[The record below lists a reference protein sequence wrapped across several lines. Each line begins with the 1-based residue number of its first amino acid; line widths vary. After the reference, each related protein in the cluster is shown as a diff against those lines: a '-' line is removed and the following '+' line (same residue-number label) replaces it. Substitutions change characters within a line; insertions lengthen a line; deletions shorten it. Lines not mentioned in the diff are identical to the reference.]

1 MYLCININTI
11 TLTEIQVTDT
21 EFPKDVTLDNEQ
33 VSLLLKQANQSSLGD
48 QFGTILTIMASGLKI
63 NNKTRLEILK
73 YEYILNLVQVMNR
86 KR

>member
-1 MYLCININTI
+1 LYKYKHYDNSHRNPSNI
-11 TLTEIQVTDT
+11 DT

-63 NNKTRLEILK
+63 NNKIRLEILK
-73 YEYILNLVQVMNR
+73 YEYNSCTSNES
-86 KR
+86 